1 MVEDLFS
8 ATDQHTDGFDLVD
21 IPVLGTTYQLGQ
33 QLLELIAV
41 SGVCTTCE

>member
-21 IPVLGTTYQLGQ
+21 IPVLGTTYQFGQ

-41 SGVCTTCE
+41 SEVCTTSG